1 VRAGL
6 HPTAPADRAR
16 TPTPPGD
23 GTSLLASHGIRVTGK
38 WWTGQTWKL
47 IRGGGPAWVVERLWT
62 LMLLIEPMEA
72 EEKAMTE
79 VIQEKGAEAA

>member
-1 VRAGL
+1 
-6 HPTAPADRAR
+6 
-16 TPTPPGD
+16 
-23 GTSLLASHGIRVTGK
+23 
-38 WWTGQTWKL
+38 
-47 IRGGGPAWVVERLWT
+47 VERLWT